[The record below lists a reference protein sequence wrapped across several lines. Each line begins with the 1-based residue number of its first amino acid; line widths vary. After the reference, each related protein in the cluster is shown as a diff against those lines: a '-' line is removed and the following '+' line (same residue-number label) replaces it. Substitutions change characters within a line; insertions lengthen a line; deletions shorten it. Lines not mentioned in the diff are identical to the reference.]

1 MCKNLGVVLL
11 KYLMLLVIFLISAL
25 IILPREGHMPG
36 GLYLIQ
42 LIVLVIFLSG
52 CSPGTQSQLIKKG
65 QSPLTAE
72 QLFATVSDNS
82 LHLEAIDFDGTL
94 FFQNDGA
101 FSAVD
106 RLKNTD
112 TGKWDISSENELC
125 LRFRVWYYG
134 DLKCYSVF
142 RDQKPDSFIFFTAN
156 GARYYSAGYIAAD
169 PQNLKKQL
177 RKTDKK
183 QFVRKNLAKKT
194 QPDDASN
201 STPASPPLPSP
212 APPPPENMKTPN
224 IAHLARN
231 CPDCNLA
238 GANLKRAQLVG
249 ANLVGADLSG
259 ADLSGANLR
268 RANLTGAN
276 LSGANCITTNFA
288 GAILINSTLSGAD
301 LTNSNLIKAKL
312 NGATVDGTI
321 FTGAHL
327 EGVEGYK

>member
-1 MCKNLGVVLL
+1 
-11 KYLMLLVIFLISAL
+11 
-25 IILPREGHMPG
+25 MPG
-36 GLYLIQ
+36 ALYLIQ
-42 LIVLVIFLSG
+42 LVVVVIFLSG
-52 CSPGTQSQLIKKG
+52 CSPGTQSHLVKNG

-72 QLFATVSDNS
+72 QLFATISDNS

-94 FFQNDGA
+94 YFQNDGA

-112 TGKWDISSENELC
+112 TGKWDISSQNELC
-125 LRFRVWYYG
+125 LQFRVWYYG

-142 RDQKPDSFIFFTAN
+142 RDQKPDSFIFFTEN
-156 GARYYSAGYIAAD
+156 GARYYSAEYIASD

-183 QFVRKNLAKKT
+183 QFVRKNLAQKN
-194 QPDDASN
+194 QVADASN
-201 STPASPPLPSP
+201 SAPSSPPLSSSASPP
-212 APPPPENMKTPN
+212 PETLKTPD

-249 ANLVGADLSG
+249 ANLAGADLSG

-268 RANLTGAN
+268 RADLTGAN
-276 LSGANCITTNFA
+276 LSGANCITTNLA
-288 GAILINSTLSGAD
+288 GAILIDSNLSGAD

-312 NGATVDGTI
+312 NGATVDGAI

>member
-1 MCKNLGVVLL
+1 
-11 KYLMLLVIFLISAL
+11 
-25 IILPREGHMPG
+25 MPG
-36 GLYLIQ
+36 ALYLIQ
-42 LIVLVIFLSG
+42 LVVLVIFLSG
-52 CSPGTQSQLIKKG
+52 CSPGTQSHLIKNG

-72 QLFATVSDNS
+72 QLFTTVSGNS
-82 LHLEAIDFDGTL
+82 LHLEAIDFDATL
-94 FFQNDGA
+94 YFQKDGA

-106 RLKNTD
+106 RLKNRD

-125 LRFRVWYYG
+125 LQFRVWYYG

-142 RDQKPDSFIFFTAN
+142 RDQKPDSFIFFTEN
-156 GARYYSAGYIAAD
+156 GARYYSAEYIASD

-183 QFVRKNLAKKT
+183 QFVRKNLA
-194 QPDDASN
+194 QENQQANASN
-201 STPASPPLPSP
+201 STPSSPHLSSSASPPAETL
-212 APPPPENMKTPN
+212 KTPD

-249 ANLVGADLSG
+249 ANLAGADLSG

-268 RANLTGAN
+268 RADLTGAN
-276 LSGANCITTNFA
+276 LSGANCITTNLA
-288 GAILINSTLSGAD
+288 GAILIDSNLSGAD

-312 NGATVDGTI
+312 NGATVDGAV